1 MFGEST
7 GMFGCHNSGTGGD
20 SAGVQW
26 VETRDTA
33 KYCTLS
39 LAARPTT
46 ESYPVQN
53 DGSAE
58 AEEPWSR
65 RTVL

>member
-1 MFGEST
+1 MSQLRSRGVFIT
-7 GMFGCHNSGTGGD
+7 
-20 SAGVQW
+20 GVQW